1 MNYLTQIPVVE
12 SIDVR
17 RGHTLLTAGAV
28 GPVWRVTHGV
38 FKLERAGLEG
48 QTLVQLAMP
57 GDLIGVE
64 ALCAEPYAF
73 SIVALVAAQAQ
84 PLEVSHELARYTTMA
99 QGFLQQ
105 QRQTCDMHRLRTGP
119 IGQRLAHLL
128 TLLGKQAD
136 GRVLELDRKALP
148 TLKEMAR
155 VIDSTFETVC
165 RELNTLPVQRKPI
178 RARTP
183 SVWIQPEPYA
193 MAA

>member
-28 GPVWRVTHGV
+28 GPVWRVTQGV